1 MYDVLIV
8 DDEYYICEGLVSS
21 IRKLNLPQI
30 GQIRTCFCGEEA
42 LSLCKTYKPQIVFTD
57 IKMKEMN
64 GIELIHALGRILHP
78 VQFFILSG
86 YDDFEYVRG
95 AFQKGA
101 ADYLLKPILNEDLKK
116 AVTTAC
122 ANLQNQAPVPEKKR
136 SDSFHFSHEVF
147 SKLPFLH
154 SASQEKA
161 FLEDLASIGITDDC
175 VFALLA
181 SSSPQPQD
189 RLIKQINTIYD
200 ELEESGTVVCN
211 AISESK
217 IAVIAAAPSG
227 QKLQALLLLLVRPE
241 AEPSGTACWAAAVS
255 DPNPAASISRLYTET
270 EELLCCRLKQGYG
283 LLFTRRDYARK
294 GRGIPEKLKHQVSAM
309 IQSPHLILNEIQRIS
324 FNKEIRKMALPDLK
338 NFYLYFNE
346 MLQIAFINNHLEQ
359 LPLAPDLYDLSC
371 YEELEN
377 FLYNRLNQYASL
389 LPSHPQSVNLIY
401 VIRDYVDSHFS
412 ENLSL
417 SDLADRFFISY
428 SYLSKAFSKTF
439 DMSFQEYLRLIR
451 MEHAMELLHRPELSI
466 QQIASQVGYDNAFNF
481 SRAFKNQYGVSP
493 THFRNQPPG

>member
-1 MYDVLIV
+1 
-8 DDEYYICEGLVSS
+8 
-21 IRKLNLPQI
+21 
-30 GQIRTCFCGEEA
+30 
-42 LSLCKTYKPQIVFTD
+42 
-57 IKMKEMN
+57 
-64 GIELIHALGRILHP
+64 
-78 VQFFILSG
+78 
-86 YDDFEYVRG
+86 
-95 AFQKGA
+95 
-101 ADYLLKPILNEDLKK
+101 
-116 AVTTAC
+116 
-122 ANLQNQAPVPEKKR
+122 
-136 SDSFHFSHEVF
+136 
-147 SKLPFLH
+147 
-154 SASQEKA
+154 
-161 FLEDLASIGITDDC
+161 
-175 VFALLA
+175 
-181 SSSPQPQD
+181 
-189 RLIKQINTIYD
+189 
-200 ELEESGTVVCN
+200 
-211 AISESK
+211 
-217 IAVIAAAPSG
+217 
-227 QKLQALLLLLVRPE
+227 
-241 AEPSGTACWAAAVS
+241 
-255 DPNPAASISRLYTET
+255 
-270 EELLCCRLKQGYG
+270 
-283 LLFTRRDYARK
+283 
-294 GRGIPEKLKHQVSAM
+294 
-309 IQSPHLILNEIQRIS
+309 
-324 FNKEIRKMALPDLK
+324 MALPDLK

-389 LPSHPQSVNLIY
+389 LPSHPQSMNLIY